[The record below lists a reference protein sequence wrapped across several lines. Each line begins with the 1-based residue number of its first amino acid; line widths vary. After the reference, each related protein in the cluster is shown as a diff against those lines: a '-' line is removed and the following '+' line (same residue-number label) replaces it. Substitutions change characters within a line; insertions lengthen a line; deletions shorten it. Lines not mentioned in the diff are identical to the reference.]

1 MKATIIFVL
10 LSVCSILTFA
20 QVASPNPNEYE
31 EHKPLL
37 YRNEVKYGLTIH
49 SAGVG
54 FGFRRGFHITGNSK
68 RIIEGELITMKSEKE
83 IKTVNPYY
91 DNAKA
96 YVYGKLNTLMIFRAG
111 FGTQR
116 ILYGKSE
123 RGGIEVQFNYSGGFS
138 LGLAKPVYLD
148 VVTDPLNQF
157 NIQTVKYDPTKYFVE
172 DIVGR
177 GPLFKGIDEIKAYP
191 GLYGKLG
198 FAFDWN
204 SKDDRISSLETGVM
218 IDGYFKEVPIM
229 AFRKNNEVFVNFYIT
244 FLFGKKWYTN

>member
-1 MKATIIFVL
+1 MKAFIYFVFL
-10 LSVCSILTFA
+10 AFCSITAIA
-20 QVASPNPNEYE
+20 QVASPSPNEYE

-49 SAGVG
+49 SAGTG
-54 FGFRRGFHITGNSK
+54 FGFRRGFHITGTSK
-68 RIIEGELITMKSEKE
+68 RIFEGEFVTMKSEKE

-96 YVYGKLNTLMIFRAG
+96 YVYGKLNSIMILR
-111 FGTQR
+111 FGYGNQR

-157 NIQTVKYDPTKYFVE
+157 NIQTVKYDPSQHFVE

-177 GPLFKGIDEIKAYP
+177 GPYFRGFDEIKPYP
-191 GLYGKLG
+191 GLYAKIG

-204 SKDDRISSLETGVM
+204 SKDDRISSLEAGVM
-218 IDGYFKEVPIM
+218 VDGYFKDVPIM
-229 AFRKNNEVFVNFYIT
+229 AFIDNKQAFINFYIT

>member
-1 MKATIIFVL
+1 MKYFCAVILFS
-10 LSVCSILTFA
+10 LSIVPAFSQNSNLA
-20 QVASPNPNEYE
+20 PNEYE

-37 YRNEVKYGLTIH
+37 YRNEIKYGMTLH
-49 SAGVG
+49 SAGLG
-54 FGFRRGFHITGNSK
+54 FGVRRGFHVTGTNK
-68 RIIEGELITMKSEKE
+68 RILEIELLNMKSEKE

-96 YVYGKLNTLMIFRAG
+96 YVYGKLNSIMILR
-111 FGTQR
+111 FGYGHQHV
-116 ILYGKSE
+116 LYGKSE

-157 NIQTVKYDPTKYFVE
+157 NIQTVKYDPEKHFVE

-177 GPLFKGIDEIKAYP
+177 GPFFKGFGEIKPYP
-191 GLYGKLG
+191 GIYGKAG

-204 SKDDRISSLETGVM
+204 QKDDRITSLEAGLMV
-218 IDGYFKEVPIM
+218 DAYFTEVPIM
-229 AFRKNNEVFVNFYIT
+229 AFIENKPTFVNFYIT
-244 FLFGKKWYTN
+244 FLFGNKWYTN